1 MVGARNQVLPEA
13 SEYAALKPRLRGV
26 SHEWGFYVSLAAGV
40 ALVASAPAGRALVGA
55 AIYAAAVSALLGV
68 SALYHR
74 IDWRARARRWLRR
87 LDHAMIFVLIA
98 ATNTPFALLALH
110 GALATVI
117 LATAWAGALGG
128 LILQLAWTDHPKWA
142 SSIIAMTLGW
152 VGLITLTQ
160 LPSTIGWAAVGVLIA
175 AGALYSVG
183 AVIYARERPNPWP
196 GVFGYHEIFHGL
208 VLVAAGIQYGVIA
221 FVVLPLATRG
231 TAGGG

>member
-1 MVGARNQVLPEA
+1 VVGARNQVLPEA

-110 GALATVI
+110 GTLATVI
-117 LATAWAGALGG
+117 LALAWAGAGG
-128 LILQLAWTDHPKWA
+128 GIVLQLVWTDHPKWA
-142 SSIIAMTLGW
+142 SSLIGIGLGW
-152 VGLITLTQ
+152 VGLLTLTQ
-160 LPSTIGWAAVGVLIA
+160 LPQSIGWPAVAVMIL
-175 AGALYSVG
+175 AGALYTAG
-183 AVIYARERPNPWP
+183 AVIYARGRPNPIP
-196 GVFGYHEIFHGL
+196 GVFGYHEVFHAL
-208 VLVAAGIQYGVIA
+208 VLAAAGMQYGVIA
-221 FVVLPLATRG
+221 FVVLPLAAGTR
-231 TAGGG
+231 

>member
-1 MVGARNQVLPEA
+1 VAGTRNPALHGVGAQG
-13 SEYAALKPRLRGV
+13 AAKPRLRGV
-26 SHEWGFYVSLAAGV
+26 SHQWAFFVSLAAGV
-40 ALVASAPAGRALVGA
+40 ALVWSAPAGRALLSALV
-55 AIYAAAVSALLGV
+55 YALAVSALLGT

-74 IDWRARARRWLRR
+74 IEWRAAVRRWMRR

-152 VGLITLTQ
+152 VGL

>member
-1 MVGARNQVLPEA
+1 
-13 SEYAALKPRLRGV
+13 
-26 SHEWGFYVSLAAGV
+26 
-40 ALVASAPAGRALVGA
+40 
-55 AIYAAAVSALLGV
+55 
-68 SALYHR
+68 
-74 IDWRARARRWLRR
+74 
-87 LDHAMIFVLIA
+87 
-98 ATNTPFALLALH
+98 
-110 GALATVI
+110 
-117 LATAWAGALGG
+117 
-128 LILQLAWTDHPKWA
+128 
-142 SSIIAMTLGW
+142 
-152 VGLITLTQ
+152 LITLTQ